1 MVLTVC
7 RLTHINVA
15 PPVSGYVYVYPQQLY
30 YQVLKILL
38 LFAGARWQ
46 AFSSAIVA
54 LIGMT
59 SILMSM
65 MLVRCPLEHIIQEPN
80 GVWLQDTLFTL
91 LAMTGLLSCTFA
103 IVLAKDVDPRHFS

>member
-1 MVLTVC
+1 MCPPPGKRVC
-7 RLTHINVA
+7 VCVPTTALLSS
-15 PPVSGYVYVYPQQLY
+15 P
-30 YQVLKILL
+30 KILL